1 MLKGLVALIVLAVAV
16 QNTCPYG
23 YAGKTAVAAPHVHNC
38 PLKNHQPSKSDTSDN
53 FTEDFKNLNHAYVFT
68 SGGVECGL
76 ELFGPA
82 QTVTT
87 IAAYGHEDALLS
99 PLLRPPRFTSPLY
112 T

>member
-1 MLKGLVALIVLAVAV
+1 
-16 QNTCPYG
+16 
-23 YAGKTAVAAPHVHNC
+23 
-38 PLKNHQPSKSDTSDN
+38 
-53 FTEDFKNLNHAYVFT
+53 
-68 SGGVECGL
+68 VECGL